1 MATHEVQ
8 AIGPRKIIVQ
18 ITRAVTY
25 LVYFYLIAVEI
36 ILLLGFFLLLFGA
49 NSSASFTQWAY
60 RNLDRVMEPFRGIFA
75 PIELGTTSAD
85 VQAVF
90 DTAVL
95 FAMIV
100 YGIIAIVISCA
111 DHMVDR
117 STAVSRG
124 GRSRCRVSPGAR
136 SAGCRGASTGHAA
149 DCDDLPPDSGRPADC
164 GTDLSGR
171 AGSAVLDPRPRARP
185 VSQLPGSP
193 RTPHRNRTRLRS
205 PPSVGRADR
214 PRASSNRR
222 ASPGSRRLR
231 TRT

>member
-1 MATHEVQ
+1 MTTHEVQ
-8 AIGPRKIIVQ
+8 AIGPRKIMVQ
-18 ITRAVTY
+18 LARAVTY

-100 YGIIAIVISCA
+100 YGIIAIVMSGLITWLTGRLRYLEAAEA
-111 DHMVDR
+111 DAEYRQEQDR
-117 STAVSRG
+117 LAAAAQAPGMPPTATAYPQA
-124 GRSRCRVSPGAR
+124 PGVQP
-136 SAGCRGASTGHAA
+136 T
-149 DCDDLPPDSGRPADC
+149 
-164 GTDLSGR
+164 
-171 AGSAVLDPRPRARP
+171 ARP
-185 VSQLPGSP
+185 TYPDASA
-193 RTPHRNRTRLRS
+193 
-205 PPSVGRADR
+205 PPF
-214 PRASSNRR
+214 
-222 ASPGSRRLR
+222 
-231 TRT
+231 

>member
-1 MATHEVQ
+1 MTTHEVQ

-18 ITRAVTY
+18 LTRAVTY

-100 YGIIAIVISCA
+100 YGIIAIVMSWA
-111 DHMVDR
+111 DHLADR

-124 GRSRCRVSPGAR
+124 GRSRRRVSPGAR
-136 SAGCRGASTGHAA
+136 STGCRGASTWHAA
-149 DCDDLPPDSGRPADC
+149 DRDDLPPGSGRSADC
-164 GTDLSGR
+164 GTALSRR
-171 AGSAVLDPRPRARP
+171 AGSAVLDRRPCTVAIP
-185 VSQLPGSP
+185 V
-193 RTPHRNRTRLRS
+193 
-205 PPSVGRADR
+205 DR
-214 PRASSNRR
+214 ITE
-222 ASPGSRRLR
+222 SPGR
-231 TRT
+231 TSVVVQDPPAHCDAP